1 MRMSRKYP
9 NGYLPKIA
17 YWMWLGNLVRVDYFR
32 ERQIEKYGPI
42 SPDDYETVA
51 RIYNEIEAFET
62 YEGYMDVG
70 VPLSEATVEEWME
83 TKK

>member
-17 YWMWLGNLVRVDYFR
+17 YWMWLGNLVKVDYFR
-32 ERQIEKYGPI
+32 ERQIKKYGPI
-42 SPDDYETVA
+42 SPDQYETVA
-51 RIYNEIEAFET
+51 RLYNEIEAFET
-62 YEGYMDVG
+62 MDIG